1 MAVYTDWKV
10 YVLEYWK
17 QVYAD
22 SDTTTTT
29 IHSTAH
35 GLGGGDFVVNTLRR
49 TMDTSERGSR
59 LVSSSFLNADD
70 FRLIGSGIT
79 GQISGD
85 PILCFHWVDR
95 TTMVKISSLSLNKK
109 IAGLTDCQL
118 TMMTEA
124 GSFFPTAGQRIKITC
139 KIDGTE
145 TTQFLGFIQT
155 IDKSRPDMGRPE
167 VFLNLSIANYS
178 QIAVGR
184 TIRIDY
190 DIETPFSTIVTDMI
204 TNYLVQEGI
213 RTGTIDVTS
222 AVLDDDWRDDCIS
235 ISDVLDRCA
244 QSSAFQWFV
253 DDTGNLQFIRD
264 ITVVAAE
271 HSLEDGES
279 FTDFNNLK
287 ETETLDGYANKI
299 FFTGGSDGSG
309 NPVMISG
316 HNTQEINSRQD
327 IIAGTGVRGSIIRD
341 ASINEAEYHV
351 AEAGTNTATINVTS
365 HAQYQDYII
374 WNLTRNAYAMISEIY
389 SLNSFGIT
397 PAITGQVA
405 TDQIVFFSTA
415 SDIIKQ
421 ALRMQSTVPK
431 KITFESGSIDWTPG
445 KKLYVNLPL
454 MNMLDSYYII
464 DTVSI
469 FDPAQANKGLRCTV
483 TAYIRDGSDFATMRN
498 INFYDY
504 FKKTN

>member
-1 MAVYTDWKV
+1 MATYSDWKV

-17 QVYAD
+17 EITAD
-22 SDTTTTT
+22 TDTTTTT

-35 GLGGGDFVVNTLRR
+35 GLVGGDFIVNTLRR
-49 TMDTSERGSR
+49 TMHTNERGSR

-70 FRLIGSGIT
+70 FRIIGSGIDD
-79 GQISGD
+79 QVPGD
-85 PILCFHWVDR
+85 PIYCYRWVDR
-95 TTMVKISSLSLNKK
+95 TSMVKISSLNLNRK

-118 TMMTEA
+118 TMITQY

-139 KIDGTE
+139 KVDNTE

-155 IDKSRPDMGRPE
+155 IDKTRPDMGRPE
-167 VFLNLSIANYS
+167 LFLNLQISNYS

-190 DIETPFSTIVTDMI
+190 DIETPYSTIVTDMI
-204 TNYLVQEGI
+204 TNYLIQEGI
-213 RTGTIDVTS
+213 RTGTIDTTS

-235 ISDVLDRCA
+235 ITEVLDRCA

-253 DDTGNLQFIRD
+253 DDYGDLQFIRD
-264 ITVVAAE
+264 ITVVDAE
-271 HSLEDGES
+271 HTLEDGES

-316 HNTQEINSRQD
+316 HNTQEVNSRQSL
-327 IIAGTGVRGSIIRD
+327 IAGTGVRGTIIRD
-341 ASINEAEYHV
+341 ASINEAEYHT
-351 AEAGTNTATINVTS
+351 AEAGTNTATINITS
-365 HAQYQDYII
+365 HAQYQGYII
-374 WNLTRNAYAMISEIY
+374 WNLTRNAYAAISEIY
-389 SLNSFGIT
+389 SNNSFGIT
-397 PAITGQVA
+397 PSITGQ
-405 TDQIVFFSTA
+405 TTGDQIVFFSTA
-415 SDIIKQ
+415 SEIIKQ
-421 ALRMQSTVPK
+421 ALRMQSTLPK
-431 KITFESGSIDWTPG
+431 KITFESGTIDWTPG
-445 KKLYVNLPL
+445 KKLYVNLPM
-454 MNMLDSYYII
+454 MNILDSYYII
-464 DTVSI
+464 DSVNI

-483 TAYIRDGSDFATMRN
+483 TCNLRNGSDFSTMRN
-498 INFYDY
+498 VNYYDY